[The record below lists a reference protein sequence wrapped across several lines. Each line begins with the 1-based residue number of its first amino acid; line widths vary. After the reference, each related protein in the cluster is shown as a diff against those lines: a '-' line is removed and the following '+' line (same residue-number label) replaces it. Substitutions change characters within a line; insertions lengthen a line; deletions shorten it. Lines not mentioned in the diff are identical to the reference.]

1 MKEIREALQHGVN
14 IFTKYATHHERKK
27 DQRKFKEN
35 LEHADKLTQALT
47 LLDKMDW
54 QPIETAP
61 KDGTV
66 VDLWH
71 KGGKDCKGH
80 RTPDCFFKDGEWLH
94 GGLFPVMGIENYTH
108 WIYTPDKPN
117 K

>member
-61 KDGTV
+61 KERGLRV
-66 VDLWH
+66 LVWSNWF
-71 KGGKDCKGH
+71 K
-80 RTPDCFFKDGEWLH
+80 TPTIAMYQDFGNYQCWEGENGNRKLE
-94 GGLFPVMGIENYTH
+94 PTH
-108 WIYTPDKPN
+108 WKPLPE
-117 K
+117 KP